1 MLEKDFKLLFI
12 NVKNDILNTQYRV
25 MANANSELIN
35 LYFRLGKVIS
45 DNVQYGNKF
54 VKQLETSLKL
64 EFPSAKGFSARN
76 LSRMK
81 TFYEEYK
88 DFSILPPTVAKLPW
102 THNYVLLE
110 KVKERKIRLWYAE
123 ACIKN
128 GWSKIVLTH
137 KIDTCLY
144 QRQMENP
151 KLTNFNER
159 LNSTQGKLAKEILKD
174 PYIFELSGLK
184 DKADE
189 RDIEEAMLERIKTVL
204 LELGKG
210 FSFIAN
216 QYKISTGDTDYY
228 IDLLF
233 YHLELRCYVVV
244 ELKNTKFKPEY
255 AGQIGFYVT
264 AINETLKKPC
274 DNDTIGLLLCK
285 ERDKLSVDWSL
296 KSFNVPLGISSYE
309 IDKYISREI
318 LEKLPTEDDINLHLG
333 VEDNL

>member
-88 DFSILPPTVAKLPW
+88 DFSILPTPLAKLPW
-102 THNYVLLE
+102 SHNYLLIE
-110 KVKERKIRLWYAE
+110 KIKNVEVRLWYAE

-128 GWSKIVLTH
+128 GWSFIVLTH
-137 KIDTCLY
+137 QIDTCLY

-296 KSFNVPLGISSYE
+296 KSLNVSLGISSYE